1 MNLPYGLR
9 LLLLSSA
16 SYFVIYCL
24 ASLAVCAVAPAVL
37 RRVPLRL
44 PGRAAAFLVGLRLL
58 PLALALFAVAGLCV
72 PGYLRFEPEAD
83 AERAGAFC
91 MLAALA
97 GAGICLWGLARAGR
111 ALWRSIRSTHELRRS
126 GREIR
131 LPGELA
137 PVAVLDS
144 DAPLVALTGVARSR
158 VVVSRGLLQALSAE
172 QLEAAL
178 RHEQGHRAAHDNAKR
193 VLFLLAPDP
202 FAPFG
207 RLAALERGW
216 ARLAEWAADDSAAAG
231 DPRRALTLAETLV
244 RVARLGRPAA
254 ACAVAAQLISDGCGL
269 RERVHRLVEF
279 AGHPPAPAS
288 SRSRATLPVMI
299 FAGLVALA
307 AASQF
312 PILYSAHRLLEAFLR

>member
-16 SYFVIYCL
+16 SYFAVYSL
-24 ASLAVCAVAPAVL
+24 ASLAVCAVVPAVL
-37 RRVPLRL
+37 RRVPSRL
-44 PGRAAAFLVGLRLL
+44 PRRAAALLAALRLL
-58 PLALALFAVAGLCV
+58 PLALALFAVAGLCI
-72 PGYLRFEPEAD
+72 PGYLRFEPDAD

-97 GAGICLWGLARAGR
+97 GAGMFFWGLSRAGR
-111 ALWRSIRSTHELRRS
+111 GLWRSFRSARELRRS
-126 GREIR
+126 GHEIR
-131 LPGELA
+131 LPGESA

-172 QLEAAL
+172 QLDAAL
-178 RHEQGHRAAHDNAKR
+178 CHEQGHRAAHDNAKR

-202 FAPFG
+202 FAPLG

-254 ACAVAAQLISDGCGL
+254 ACAVAAQLISDGTGL

-279 AGHPPAPAS
+279 ASHPPAPGS
-288 SRSRATLPVMI
+288 SRSGAVLPVLI

-307 AASQF
+307 AACQS
-312 PILYSAHRLLEAFLR
+312 PILYSAHRLLEAFLH